1 MSEQER
7 MLDRLAEMLSQVA
20 RPHALDDDE
29 VSLEVRSRLCQLGF
43 PCSELTTREELISRL
58 WARKRMLM
66 AAMQPQWG
74 GGPGITPPS
83 AA

>member
-1 MSEQER
+1 MSEHER
-7 MLDRLAEMLSQVA
+7 MLARLGEVLSQIA
-20 RPHALDDDE
+20 RPHLLEDE
-29 VSLEVRSRLCQLGF
+29 LSLEVRSGLFQLGF

-74 GGPGITPPS
+74 GPTITPPS

>member
-1 MSEQER
+1 MSEHER
-7 MLDRLAEMLSQVA
+7 MLTRLGEMLSQIA
-20 RPHALDDDE
+20 RPHGVDE
-29 VSLEVRSRLCQLGF
+29 DELPLEVRSGLCQLGF
-43 PCSELTTREELISRL
+43 PCNELTTREELITRL

-66 AAMQPQWG
+66 AAMQPHW

>member
-1 MSEQER
+1 MSEHEKL
-7 MLDRLAEMLSQVA
+7 LDRLGQMLSQIA
-20 RPHALDDDE
+20 RPYAVDDDLP
-29 VSLEVRSRLCQLGF
+29 LEVRSGLCQLGF
-43 PCSELTTREELISRL
+43 PCNELTTREELITRL

-74 GGPGITPPS
+74 GPGLTPPT